1 MIRIRRAAWRAMI
14 EHAERAYPEECCGAL
29 IGSVERG
36 SHSVTRAVAL
46 ENAAANRRL
55 RYSIRPDDLA
65 GTDAAARA
73 EGLQLVGIY
82 HSHPDR
88 AASFS
93 PEDAEGAWPW
103 LSYVVLSLRNGRFE
117 AARSFRAVPPE
128 AR

>member
-14 EHAERAYPEECCGAL
+14 EHAESAYPEECCGAL
-29 IGSVERG
+29 IGSIECG

-46 ENAAANRRL
+46 ENAAADRRM
-55 RYSIRPDDLA
+55 RYSIRPEDLA

-73 EGLQLVGIY
+73 AGLQILGIY

-93 PEDAEGAWPW
+93 PEDSEGAWPW
-103 LSYVVLSLRNGRFE
+103 FSFVVLSLRNGKFE
-117 AARSFRAVPPE
+117 AARSFRAAPPD